1 MESRKRSLRMMMP
14 LIKNN
19 KICYALTTDSRLCNH
34 LTGHARANCRGG
46 GKPKIQTRLEG
57 FFMTPIITGPANF
70 DVLIVDSMG
79 KPNHKVAENITK
91 PIKTKMPGTSV
102 NCTSSKKIQQKDE
115 NNCSPLTIFNIEN
128 LLHSSRPK
136 ITDVHILS
144 STQINAIRQRCHNHA
159 YLTIKGYNEYNNQ
172 VSASEKIL
180 EEYIYVC
187 SFCPPLIGLLVLSP

>member
-1 MESRKRSLRMMMP
+1 MELRKRSLRMMMP

-19 KICYALTTDSRLCNH
+19 KICNALTTNSRLCNH
-34 LTGHARANCRGG
+34 LTGHARANRRGG

-91 PIKTKMPGTSV
+91 WIKTKIPGVSV

-115 NNCSPLTIFNIEN
+115 DN
-128 LLHSSRPK
+128 
-136 ITDVHILS
+136 
-144 STQINAIRQRCHNHA
+144 
-159 YLTIKGYNEYNNQ
+159 
-172 VSASEKIL
+172 
-180 EEYIYVC
+180 
-187 SFCPPLIGLLVLSP
+187 